1 MAKQNKVG
9 SVAFLV
15 SIVLAVILGLIGMA
29 NGMWLSI
36 LVVLGLIVGLVNISG
51 SEASSF
57 LVSGAVLIVAS
68 VFGSNVIGA
77 IPAVGNVLDAV
88 MAYLYLQSLLWQS
101 RASILQHATKYTH
114 LFFFFIFFY
123 SLNEK
128 SSSDELVPK
137 QAPKRYLYTN
147 QEDLFLDPFLVKRS
161 HVLYDVPASVF

>member
-15 SIVLAVILGLIGMA
+15 SIVLAVILGLVGMA

-88 MAYLYLQSLLWQS
+88 MAV
-101 RASILQHATKYTH
+101 
-114 LFFFFIFFY
+114 F
-123 SLNEK
+123 
-128 SSSDELVPK
+128 
-137 QAPKRYLYTN
+137 
-147 QEDLFLDPFLVKRS
+147 
-161 HVLYDVPASVF
+161 VPAIVIVAVKSVYTAARN